1 MSNIFEGKRILFLL
15 QGNISLVPRAEKA
28 IEALLTQGCKIQLV
42 MVNRHPKW
50 KQLDIPILNKLKVEY
65 TYLSI
70 RREEGLWEWLT
81 TSILHKF
88 SIAASYIFRKNE
100 HIRSFA
106 SSKLHVLYWWNKNKI
121 SKLFQADVVA
131 GYNAMLYAAWL
142 ISSRMTIPFIFD
154 MEDYHPVET
163 IYHSDRQMEIR
174 RRTENCVHLLPKAQ
188 FVSFASPMIQ
198 MQTVSLLQ
206 SRNCSMKSCFTI
218 NNTFKASDF
227 NFEPSPERKVQFV
240 WFSQTVSYGRGLELI
255 LPFFTQF
262 KDEVELT
269 IIGNM
274 DERFRQDYLSKNLEN
289 IHILP
294 AMRQSDLHRQISR
307 YDVGFATEIFSGL
320 EDNKALCL
328 SNKIFTYLLS
338 GLFIFA
344 TDTPAQKDFIDSH
357 TAHGIIVTPDAQ
369 SLESGFKYI
378 IDNISEIRVE
388 KAKRFSD
395 AKKFSWETEQELYL
409 NKFKAVLS

>member
-188 FVSFASPMIQ
+188 FVSFASSMIQ

-218 NNTFKASDF
+218 NNTFKTSDF

-274 DERFRQDYLSKNLEN
+274 DERFCQDYFLDNQGN
-289 IHILP
+289 IRVLP
-294 AMRQSDLHRQISR
+294 AMQQAELHREIGK
-307 YDVGFATEIFSGL
+307 YDIGLATEIFTDRT
-320 EDNKALCL
+320 DNRALCL
-328 SNKIFTYLLS
+328 TNKIFTYLLS

-344 TDTPAQKDFIDSH
+344 TNTPAQKDFIDSH

-378 IDNISEIRVE
+378 IDNISEIRAE

-409 NKFKAVLS
+409 NRFKAVLS